1 MDFGAEE
8 IEFYTLNYP
17 KSIGARWDVEKPLT
31 AELAEV
37 RACLPDR
44 VLFLDASDEVL
55 RAHKAGDATR
65 SRNFF
70 EQHLQTL
77 LPLKR
82 AWFVQREN
90 VDWLRVDDLTP
101 DEVGSAVM
109 SWCDSCIQQAS

>member
-17 KSIGARWDVEKPLT
+17 KSIGARWGVEEPL
-31 AELAEV
+31 AAEV

-82 AWFVQREN
+82 AWFAQREN